1 MIKKLQ
7 NIQKNYIYIITP
19 VNQYKSRQKKLINRI
34 INKKVQ
40 EKTCKT
46 VWGNSKTRKV
56 IINMKRKTCL
66 LKIAVLISFAVLC
79 GCSDGT
85 VQEQSKSSKNSSDFQ
100 QTIDFSNIYQ
110 EYCKD
115 YKITDVSMGKKVTIT
130 APDFEKIMQSVY
142 ENGTP
147 SNIDSTDLENKI
159 KEHPEMTK
167 DYIFTVKND
176 SREQIEKKFYDMVIY
191 DITITAYKNIDY
203 SIEEDD

>member
-1 MIKKLQ
+1 
-7 NIQKNYIYIITP
+7 
-19 VNQYKSRQKKLINRI
+19 
-34 INKKVQ
+34 
-40 EKTCKT
+40 
-46 VWGNSKTRKV
+46 
-56 IINMKRKTCL
+56 
-66 LKIAVLISFAVLC
+66 
-79 GCSDGT
+79 
-85 VQEQSKSSKNSSDFQ
+85 
-100 QTIDFSNIYQ
+100 
-110 EYCKD
+110 
-115 YKITDVSMGKKVTIT
+115 
-130 APDFEKIMQSVY
+130 MQSVY